1 MSATASMTGFASSAD
16 GDWVWE
22 VRSVNHRGL
31 DLRFRLPPGL
41 DRLEP
46 PARTAVRAH
55 FSRGSV
61 TVSLNR
67 GSGDGGRRY
76 AVNGDWYDELR
87 NLVAGGR
94 ARAAAGAAPDY
105 DPGLLALRGVI
116 EPVEDFA
123 DAPAD
128 AVLLASLERA
138 LAGLAE
144 ERRRE
149 GAELG
154 SALRALLA
162 TMTELLS
169 KARVMAATQP
179 RALRARLAAAVA
191 ALDTNLP
198 EDRLAQ
204 EVALLAARTDI
215 REELDRLDAHLE
227 AAAGLLGGGGGG
239 PVGRRLDFLCQEL
252 NREANTLC
260 SKSADIALTR
270 VGLDLKAALE
280 SFREQ
285 VQNVE

>member
-46 PARTAVRAH
+46 PARQAVRAR

-61 TVSLNR
+61 TVSLSR
-67 GSGDGGRRY
+67 GHGGGGRRY
-76 AVNGDWYDELR
+76 AVNGEWYEELR
-87 NLVAGGR
+87 GLVAGGR
-94 ARAAAGAAPDY
+94 ARTAAGAEPEY

-144 ERRRE
+144 ARRRE
-149 GAELG
+149 GAELA
-154 SALRALLA
+154 SALHALLA
-162 TMTELLS
+162 AMTELLS
-169 KARVMAATQP
+169 KARSTAATRP
-179 RALRARLAAAVA
+179 RALRAQLAAAVA
-191 ALDTNLP
+191 ALDTGLP

-204 EVALLAARTDI
+204 EVALLAAKADI
-215 REELDRLDAHLE
+215 REELDRLGAHLE
-227 AAAGLLGGGGGG
+227 AAAGLLGGGG

-252 NREANTLC
+252 NREVNTLC

>member
-94 ARAAAGAAPDY
+94 AGAAAGPEPDY

-144 ERRRE
+144 ARRRE

-179 RALRARLAAAVA
+179 RILQARLAAAVA

-204 EVALLAARTDI
+204 EVALLAAKSDI
-215 REELDRLDAHLE
+215 REELDRLAAHLE
-227 AAAGLLGGGGGG
+227 AAAGLLGGGG

-252 NREANTLC
+252 NREVNTLC

-270 VGLDLKAALE
+270 IGLDLKAALE

>member
-1 MSATASMTGFASSAD
+1 MTGFASSAD

-46 PARTAVRAH
+46 GARKAVRAR

-67 GSGDGGRRY
+67 GRGDGGQRY
-76 AVNGDWYDELR
+76 AVNRDWYRELR
-87 NLVAGGR
+87 ALTGG
-94 ARAAAGAAPDY
+94 APDRAAADTEPACDLR
-105 DPGLLALRGVI
+105 LLALRGVI
-116 EPVEDFA
+116 EPVEGLA

-144 ERRRE
+144 ARRRE
-149 GAELG
+149 GAELA
-154 SALRALLA
+154 SVLRALLA

-169 KARVMAATQP
+169 KARGLAATQP
-179 RALRARLAAAVA
+179 PALRARLAAAVA
-191 ALDTNLP
+191 ALDANLP

-204 EVALLAARTDI
+204 EVALLAAKADI
-215 REELDRLDAHLE
+215 REELDRLGAHLE
-227 AAAGLLGGGGGG
+227 AAAGLLGEGG

-252 NREANTLC
+252 NREVNTLC
-260 SKSADIALTR
+260 SKSADIGLTR
-270 VGLDLKAALE
+270 TGLDLKAALE

-285 VQNVE
+285 VQNIE